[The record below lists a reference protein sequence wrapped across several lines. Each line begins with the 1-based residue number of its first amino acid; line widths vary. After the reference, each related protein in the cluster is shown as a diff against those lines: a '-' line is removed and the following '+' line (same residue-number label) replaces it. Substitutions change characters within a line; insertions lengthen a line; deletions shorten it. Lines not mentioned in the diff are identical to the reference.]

1 MDNGHL
7 RILAVNAHPHD
18 FTHYAGTLGMHA
30 SRGDE
35 VTIVSITSGANTH
48 NEALRDELLKPPEE
62 RDPKIM
68 NQTLEEYSE
77 IKAVE
82 MRKACGL
89 FGISDVR
96 ILDFPQPFVMQ
107 SNPESIDALRD
118 IIHEVR
124 PDVMITQ
131 SPYLDGPN
139 GRVSGEH
146 DDHLETAYVSLEARA
161 AAIRV
166 TFGSTEPP
174 HKIAAT
180 YFPGVY
186 FGPEQFSFLVDVG
199 EWFEKRVEAEATF
212 KSQGHTPEGSRH
224 RVSLTLGRT
233 GFQFGLQYAEAFV
246 REKPEILP
254 GFVLP
259 EAALAMA
266 QETSAARSQ
275 RRLGQRSSN

>member
-1 MDNGHL
+1 MDNGRL
-7 RILAVNAHPHD
+7 RILGVNAHPHD

-35 VTIVSITSGANTH
+35 VTVVSVTSGANTH
-48 NEALRDELLKPPEE
+48 NEALRDELLKPPEK
-62 RDPKIM
+62 RDPKIIG
-68 NQTLEEYSE
+68 QTREEYVK
-77 IKAVE
+77 IKAEE
-82 MRKACGL
+82 MRMACGL
-89 FGISDVR
+89 FGITDVR
-96 ILDFPQPFVMQ
+96 IFDFPQPFLMQ
-107 SNPESIDALRD
+107 SNPEVVDALRD

-139 GRVSGEH
+139 GRVSGEY
-146 DDHLETAYVSLEARA
+146 DDHLETAYASLEARA

-174 HKIAAT
+174 HNIAAT

-186 FGPEQFSFLVDVG
+186 FSQEQFGFLVDVG
-199 EWFEKRVEAEATF
+199 EWFEKRVEAEAMF
-212 KSQGHTPEGSRH
+212 KSQGHTLEGSRH
-224 RVSLTLGRT
+224 RISLTLGRT
-233 GFQFGLQYAEAFV
+233 GFSFGLQYAEAFV

-259 EAALAMA
+259 GATLAMA
-266 QETSAARSQ
+266 QETSAAKSR
-275 RRLGQRSSN
+275 RRLGQR